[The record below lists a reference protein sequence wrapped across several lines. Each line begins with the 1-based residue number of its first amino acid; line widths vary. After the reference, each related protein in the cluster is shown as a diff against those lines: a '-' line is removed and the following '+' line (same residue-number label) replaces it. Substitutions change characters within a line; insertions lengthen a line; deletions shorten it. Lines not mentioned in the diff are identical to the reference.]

1 MAPRRMET
9 KPVIFCLQTVLLLYS
24 FVFWVTGAV
33 LLSVGLWWKFM
44 LGPYMLLISNS
55 PSNGPLVLAGTGGA
69 IVLFGLFG
77 CFATCR
83 GRPWMLKLYAV
94 FLALVFM
101 TELIAG
107 ISGFIFRHEVTAK
120 MNEHHPTLA
129 NAQRCRLG
137 NKLHLCVSVCVQI
150 KGTFFTTYNE
160 AVMRYDGLDDRSL
173 AVDGVQ
179 RSLRCCGVHNYTS
192 WFNSVYFPV
201 SGFPASCC
209 VSFSDCSYADLKNST
224 LAARKVHKQ
233 GCYQL
238 VTSFIERNMGIIA
251 GVTFGIAFSQG
262 MSLACCLSRFIHTN
276 QYEMV

>member
-1 MAPRRMET
+1 MALHS
-9 KPVIFCLQTVLLLYS
+9 LQ
-24 FVFWVTGAV
+24 
-33 LLSVGLWWKFM
+33 
-44 LGPYMLLISNS
+44 
-55 PSNGPLVLAGTGGA
+55 
-69 IVLFGLFG
+69 
-77 CFATCR
+77 
-83 GRPWMLKLYAV
+83 YAV

-179 RSLRCCGVHNYTS
+179 RS
-192 WFNSVYFPV
+192 V
-201 SGFPASCC
+201 SLGRPAGLPSGPLY
-209 VSFSDCSYADLKNST
+209 VLT
-224 LAARKVHKQ
+224 R
-233 GCYQL
+233 
-238 VTSFIERNMGIIA
+238 
-251 GVTFGIAFSQG
+251 TFT
-262 MSLACCLSRFIHTN
+262 C
-276 QYEMV
+276 